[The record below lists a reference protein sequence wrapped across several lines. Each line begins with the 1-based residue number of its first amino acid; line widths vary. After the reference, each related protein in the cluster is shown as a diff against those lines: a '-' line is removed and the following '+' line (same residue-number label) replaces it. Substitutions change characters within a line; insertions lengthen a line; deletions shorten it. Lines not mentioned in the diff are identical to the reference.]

1 MILSPNNNFRPRLEV
16 LGNHR
21 WAITVSAKPLKRLHQ
36 EDVAAGKT
44 STFESLKA
52 FFDPNNLIATEG
64 SLGS

>member
-1 MILSPNNNFRPRLEV
+1 M
-16 LGNHR
+16 
-21 WAITVSAKPLKRLHQ
+21 TVSAKPLKRLHQ